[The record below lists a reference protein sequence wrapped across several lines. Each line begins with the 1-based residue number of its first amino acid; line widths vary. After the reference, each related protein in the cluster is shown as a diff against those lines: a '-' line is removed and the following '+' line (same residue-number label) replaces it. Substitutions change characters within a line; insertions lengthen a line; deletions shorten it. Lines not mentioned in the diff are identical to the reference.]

1 MKCSEVMTKDP
12 NCCVPTDTAVE
23 AAQLMKSENVGP
35 IPIVNNKDEKKLE
48 GIITDRDLVVNLVA
62 EGRDPRDTRVSDVM
76 TSGVKTCR
84 ANDDV
89 KDAIELME
97 EYQIRRIPIV
107 DDDDRLVGIIAQ
119 ADIATRV
126 STPGTTAEV
135 VKSISQGA

>member
-12 NCCVPTDTAVE
+12 NCCLPTDTAVE

-48 GIITDRDLVVNLVA
+48 GIVTDRDLVVNLVA

-76 TSGVKTCR
+76 TTSIKTCR
-84 ANDDV
+84 ADDDV

-97 EYQIRRIPIV
+97 EHQIRRIPIV
-107 DDDDRLVGIIAQ
+107 DENDRLLGIIAQ
-119 ADIATRV
+119 ADIATRMQ
-126 STPGTTAEV
+126 SPGTTAEV
-135 VKSISQGA
+135 VKQISQSA